1 MATRKLIH
9 LRFNTLVA
17 RNRFAALLHKH
28 DFKKLELGHPTLD
41 DLLGFT
47 LWDEASAYVPATNPQ
62 APVITMRVMNEL
74 SIIPTR
80 EAFFIY
86 LESVLPDTAVDL
98 FHTPD

>member
-1 MATRKLIH
+1 MATRKLVH
-9 LRFNTLVA
+9 LRFNTSVA
-17 RNRFAALLHKH
+17 RNRFAALLQKH
-28 DFKKLELGHPTLD
+28 DFRRLELGDHLD

-47 LWDEASAYVPATNPQ
+47 LWHESNVYVSASNTF
-62 APVITMRVMNEL
+62 APVVTMRVMNDL

-98 FHTPD
+98 FHTSD